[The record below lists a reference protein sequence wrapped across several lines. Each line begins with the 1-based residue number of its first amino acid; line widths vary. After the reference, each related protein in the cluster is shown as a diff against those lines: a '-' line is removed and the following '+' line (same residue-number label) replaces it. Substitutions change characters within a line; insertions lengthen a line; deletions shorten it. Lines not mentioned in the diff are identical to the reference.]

1 MFRLFFE
8 RRSRKQIANKT
19 LEEAGAVIAPA
30 FLVIAGT
37 DLDGITEVTWL
48 CVE

>member
-8 RRSRKQIANKT
+8 RRSRKRITNQT

-30 FLVIAGT
+30 FLVIAGS

-48 CVE
+48 RVG